1 MSNLS
6 VVSGSRP
13 KLNLNL
19 SNWFTLACLVALA
32 LAPFAIN
39 LFGNAFWLD
48 IATRLVILS
57 IAAVSLNLILG
68 FGGMVSFGHAA
79 YLGIGAYCVGI
90 PTYHALFGEFEIIAS
105 NSGIFHVFLAVVTSA
120 FFALITGVISLRTK
134 SVYFIMITMAFGQM
148 IFYLFVSL
156 SEYGADD
163 GLVITSRSEV
173 PGLDTGNPLTFY
185 LISYASLLVVL
196 YLVHR
201 IVNSR
206 FGMVIQGAKD
216 NEERMRSLGYNPYIY
231 RLAAFVIAG
240 AICGYAGAL
249 LGNFTSFISPE
260 MMDWAASGELMFM
273 VILGGASSIFG
284 PVIGAAAFLLLEQL
298 LSIFTIHWHLPFGI
312 LLILT
317 VLFVKGGVSGL
328 LDRLG
333 GKNG

>member
-1 MSNLS
+1 MAEVSATGLAGRLPKLS
-6 VVSGSRP
+6 VT
-13 KLNLNL
+13 NM
-19 SNWFTLACLVALA
+19 FMLASLVALA
-32 LAPFAIN
+32 LVPVIIYAA
-39 LFGNAFWLD
+39 GNAFWLD
-48 IATRLVILS
+48 IATRLVVLS
-57 IAAVSLNLILG
+57 MAAVSLNLILG

-105 NSGIFHVFLAVVTSA
+105 NNGFFHIALAVVISA
-120 FFALITGVISLRTK
+120 LFALIVGAICLRTK
-134 SVYFIMITMAFGQM
+134 GVYFIMITMAFGQM
-148 IFYLFVSL
+148 VFYLFVSL
-156 SEYGADD
+156 EQYGADD
-163 GLVITSRSEV
+163 GLVITSRSEL
-173 PGLDTGNPLTFY
+173 PGIDTGNPLAFY
-185 LISYASLLVVL
+185 FLCYASLLAVL

-206 FGMVIQGAKD
+206 FGMVIQGAKG
-216 NEERMRSLGYNPYIY
+216 NEDRMRSLGYSTYVY

-273 VILGGASSIFG
+273 VILGGASSVFG
-284 PVIGAAAFLLLEQL
+284 PVIGAAIFLLLEQL
-298 LSIFTIHWHLPFGI
+298 LSSFTVHWHLPFGI
-312 LLILT
+312 MLILI

-333 GKNG
+333 R